1 MHEVSRRAAVGMFLS
16 VAALTAGPPLA
27 AFFEHGSLGIFRYF
41 SADAFYYLA
50 VADHSIG
57 APFFTF
63 DGSHPTNGFHPLWQW
78 LLAASFAALDLAPER
93 QIVFTFGVSVAL
105 TALGTGLF
113 ALVILRRTQRP
124 ALALLGAVPGFF
136 YPIVAGLNPHVGSS
150 WSFANGME
158 SSLSVFWLGIL
169 LTAWTGRRTLGPG
182 APALNL
188 LISSA
193 LLTLV
198 TLSRLD
204 DIFLFAPFLL
214 LVFATA
220 GSRQEGIRRAGL
232 ASAIPFVVIG
242 AYLVWNV
249 LAAGSWLPSSGLTK
263 AQPLWGLARNGY
275 ALVTT
280 LAPFADTREGPDVWA
295 SEAWRVAQMVLPALL
310 AGWWLATRPLPLRR
324 GESDAARWRNA
335 PLALLAGYTI
345 LKCGYNFSMVSLW
358 HQGEWY
364 YPLCIL
370 TFNAL
375 LADIL
380 SDALDRRARPSRLAA
395 RGPRLGQHGVAT
407 ALALVVSVA
416 AAAGV
421 VQMKRGTKWHARYHA
436 FWSERAETRDRL
448 EAACPGCGVLSFDD
462 GIVSYSLEGT
472 ATLNG
477 LGLTMDAEARRALSE
492 GRLLELAWSRGHP
505 LLVSVEYGMPAAAYT
520 SPASLHRHLEASRH
534 LAREDLTGWDFE
546 VAFRSRVSGVHFV
559 RFRPRAAPGASR

>member
-1 MHEVSRRAAVGMFLS
+1 VHEVSRRAAVGVFLS

-93 QIVFTFGVSVAL
+93 QIVFTFGVSVTLA
-105 TALGTGLF
+105 AVGTGLF
-113 ALVILRRTQRP
+113 ALAILRRTQRP
-124 ALALLGAVPGFF
+124 ALALLGTVPGFF

-275 ALVTT
+275 ALVTFEGLDYAIRFKAARRPADYQMNIFAPAT
-280 LAPFADTREGPDVWA
+280 LRTEDAEGSEVLVNVFAGSERSLVEMRLARGRQSVKSAASDWIRLERVERPDPGYVALREREQALLGEEKVGLPHPAPSTHL
-295 SEAWRVAQMVLPALL
+295 WRGTLPA
-310 AGWWLATRPLPLRR
+310 TP
-324 GESDAARWRNA
+324 
-335 PLALLAGYTI
+335 
-345 LKCGYNFSMVSLW
+345 
-358 HQGEWY
+358 
-364 YPLCIL
+364 
-370 TFNAL
+370 
-375 LADIL
+375 
-380 SDALDRRARPSRLAA
+380 A
-395 RGPRLGQHGVAT
+395 RGSYWIEVRSQDLFGQVDWG
-407 ALALVVSVA
+407 
-416 AAAGV
+416 
-421 VQMKRGTKWHARYHA
+421 
-436 FWSERAETRDRL
+436 
-448 EAACPGCGVLSFDD
+448 
-462 GIVSYSLEGT
+462 
-472 ATLNG
+472 
-477 LGLTMDAEARRALSE
+477 RRPIRIE
-492 GRLLELAWSRGHP
+492 
-505 LLVSVEYGMPAAAYT
+505 
-520 SPASLHRHLEASRH
+520 
-534 LAREDLTGWDFE
+534 
-546 VAFRSRVSGVHFV
+546 
-559 RFRPRAAPGASR
+559 